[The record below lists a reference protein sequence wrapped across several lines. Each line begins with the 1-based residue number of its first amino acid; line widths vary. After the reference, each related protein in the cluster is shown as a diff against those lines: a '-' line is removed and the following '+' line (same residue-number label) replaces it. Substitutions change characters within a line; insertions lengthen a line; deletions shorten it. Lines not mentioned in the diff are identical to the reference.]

1 MEQEV
6 HSIVHDEEKAKKYQR
21 YGMNQV
27 AYTADPAIEVLGFY
41 FSSDEEKKEL
51 VLSDE
56 MASEALDYFKDK
68 GKKIEEV
75 EKYEEIS
82 EEEFQ
87 KGNKIDPNNYATIK
101 TESILDRVAPNG
113 EGIYALRYEYS
124 GPLDNKNRTFCRD
137 MLLFRKMYTYEEI
150 NTQLSNPDFG
160 NYSIFDYKGSY
171 GCRHKWER
179 RYFFITDEGK
189 TNRVGANP
197 VARAVAST
205 VDQDATT
212 INANL
217 ARIESK
223 FSKVDTYKMR
233 VAAPALVPDKKIYRK
248 DEDGHEFFVEF
259 STKEIERLVSN
270 FQGKKVETQFNVNH
284 TDREAPSY
292 ILESWI
298 IESEEDKAYSK
309 YNFEKKDVPVGSWM
323 IVSQITDE
331 EFFMNEIIEKKQ
343 YGYSVEGFFDLDLK
357 MKMQEMAKEEIQKF
371 ELDGKFYKSENGKLV
386 LLEEEKKDE
395 KTEMEDDKKEEDTKM
410 EDDKTDDKKEELQE
424 DDKKDEKSEMMDE
437 GEEKKE
443 DLQEDEGDEGVAKTY
458 TKEEVDEKIESL
470 VSMIAELEAKIT
482 ADAAPEEM
490 ESDEEKKKEGQ
501 FNNQK
506 ESKGI
511 AAIFSAI
518 NKTGK
523 K

>member
-1 MEQEV
+1 MEEEV
-6 HSIVHDEEKAKKYQR
+6 HNIVHDEEKAKKNKR

-27 AYTADPAIEVLGFY
+27 AYTADPAIEVLGFF
-41 FSSDEEKKEL
+41 FSSDEERKDL
-51 VLSDE
+51 VLNDD

-87 KGNKIDPNNYATIK
+87 KGKKIDPNNYATIK

-124 GPLDNKNRTFCRD
+124 GPLDDKNRTFCRD

-212 INANL
+212 VNANL

-259 STKEIERLVSN
+259 STEEIERLVSN

-284 TDREAPSY
+284 TDQGAPSY

-343 YGYSVEGFFDLDLK
+343 YGYSVEGFFDLELELK
-357 MKMQEMAKEEIQKF
+357 KQKMAKEEIQKF

-386 LLEEEKKDE
+386 LLEEEEKKDE
-395 KTEMEDDKKEEDTKM
+395 KSEMEGEKKDE
-410 EDDKTDDKKEELQE
+410 KKEELQE
-424 DDKKDEKSEMMDE
+424 DEKKEEKTDLEED
-437 GEEKKE
+437 GKEKKE
-443 DLQEDEGDEGVAKTY
+443 DLEEDGEGEGDEGVAKTY
-458 TKEEVDEKIESL
+458 TKEEVDEKVESL

-482 ADAAPEEM
+482 QESEPEEM
-490 ESDEEKKKEGQ
+490 ESDEKNKEGE

-506 ESKGI
+506 ENKGI
-511 AAIFSAI
+511 AATFAAI
-518 NKTGK
+518 SKTGK